1 MDSFDFLSPLDA
13 RYQSSLSPL
22 SKCCGQNCLIKNR
35 IKIETE
41 YFILLSTLDLPNF
54 PKLNKQE
61 IDYIRALQNLSDK
74 DFAVINAL
82 ENTGYKN
89 IPTTRHDVKA
99 IEYFLKIKF
108 EAHKTLK
115 NKTAWLHFAITSED
129 TNSPSHALILAD
141 GLQDVLIP
149 TLENLLKNLKT
160 LAHKE
165 AKSPM
170 LARTHGQAAVP
181 TTFGKEVA
189 VFAAR
194 LQKQISAL
202 KTLKPTCKFSG
213 AVGNFN
219 AHYGVFPNINWQ
231 KVAKNLIKKLNE
243 RRKIKIELS
252 ALTTQ
257 IDNYDSFAE
266 IFDNLA
272 RINNI
277 LLDMSQDFWRYI
289 SDGWLKQQIV
299 KGEVGSSTMPQK
311 VNPIFFENAEGN
323 LGLANALLK
332 FLSAKLPVSRLQ
344 RDLSGSTVM
353 RNIPVALAHSLLAYQ
368 NLIKGLSRI
377 VFDRKK
383 ALETLKQNP
392 QILAEHFQTLLRAN
406 GVNDAYEI
414 IKDLTRTYKFLEE
427 DLDKFLTKQKLDNN
441 LKNKIKQAKAENYL
455 GISPLLAKEIK

>member
-13 RYQSSLSPL
+13 RYQGALLPL

-35 IKIETE
+35 VKVETE
-41 YFILLSTLDLPNF
+41 YFILLSTLGFPNF
-54 PKLNKQE
+54 KLNKQE
-61 IDYIRALQNLSDK
+61 TDYIRTLQNLSVQ
-74 DFAVINAL
+74 DFAVINAI

-89 IPTTRHDVKA
+89 IPATRHDVKA

-108 EAHKTLK
+108 QAHKTLK
-115 NKTAWLHFAITSED
+115 NKTNWLHFAITSED
-129 TNSPSHALILAD
+129 TNSPAHALILAD
-141 GLQDVLIP
+141 GLQNVIIP

-160 LAHKE
+160 LAKKE

-189 VFAAR
+189 VFASR
-194 LQKQISAL
+194 LQKQITTL
-202 KTLKPTCKFSG
+202 KNLKPTCKFSG

-219 AHYGVFPNINWQ
+219 AHYAAFPNINWQ
-231 KVAKNLIKKLNE
+231 KVAQNLIKKLNE
-243 RRKIKIELS
+243 GRKIKIELS
-252 ALTTQ
+252 HLATQ

-277 LLDMSQDFWRYI
+277 LLDLAQDFWRYI

-323 LGLANALLK
+323 LGLANAILK
-332 FLSAKLPVSRLQ
+332 FLSTKLPVSRLQ
-344 RDLSGSTVM
+344 RDLSGSTVI

-368 NLIKGLSRI
+368 NLIRGLNRI

-392 QILAEHFQTLLRAN
+392 QILAEYFQTLLRAN
-406 GVNDAYEI
+406 GVNNAYEI
-414 IKDLTRTYKFLEE
+414 IKDLTRTYKFSDK
-427 DLDKFLTKQKLDNN
+427 DLNTFLAKQKLNNN

-455 GISPLLAKEIK
+455 GIAPLLAKEIK

>member
-13 RYQSSLSPL
+13 RYQKALLPL
-22 SKCCGQNCLIKNR
+22 SKYCGQNCLIKNR
-35 IKIETE
+35 VKIETE
-41 YFILLSTLDLPNF
+41 YFILLSDLDLPNF
-54 PKLNKQE
+54 PKLNKEE
-61 IDYIRALQNLSDK
+61 IDFVRTLQNLSK
-74 DFAVINAL
+74 QDFNIINAL

-89 IPTTRHDVKA
+89 IPATQHDVKT

-108 EAHKTLK
+108 ETHKTLK
-115 NKTAWLHFAITSED
+115 NKTSWLHFGITSED

-141 GLQDVLIP
+141 GLQNILIP

-160 LAHKE
+160 LARKE
-165 AKSPM
+165 AASPM
-170 LARTHGQAAVP
+170 LARTHGQVAVP
-181 TTFGKEVA
+181 TTFGKEIA
-189 VFAAR
+189 VFSAR
-194 LQKQISAL
+194 LQRQITNL

-219 AHYGVFPNINWQ
+219 AHYAVFPKINWK
-231 KVAKNLIKKLNE
+231 KVSQNLIKKLNE
-243 RRKIKIELS
+243 GRKVKIELS
-252 ALTTQ
+252 RLTTQ

-277 LLDMSQDFWRYI
+277 LLDLSQDFWRYI
-289 SDGWLKQQIV
+289 SDGWLKQQII
-299 KGEVGSSTMPQK
+299 KGEIGSSTMPQK

-323 LGLANALLK
+323 LGLANAILK

-344 RDLSGSTVM
+344 RDLSGSTVI
-353 RNIPVALAHSLLAYQ
+353 RNIPVALAHCFLAYQ

-392 QILAEHFQTLLRAN
+392 QILAEYFQTLLRAN
-406 GVNDAYEI
+406 GVKKAYEI
-414 IKDLTRTYKFLEE
+414 IKDLTRTYKFSEE
-427 DLDKFLTKQKLDNN
+427 DLDNFLAKQKINKD

-455 GISPLLAKEIK
+455 GIAPLLVKEIK

>member
-13 RYQSSLSPL
+13 RYQRELLPL
-22 SKCCGQNCLIKNR
+22 SKYCGQNCLIKNR
-35 IKIETE
+35 VKVETE
-41 YFILLSTLDLPNF
+41 YFILLSSLGLLSF

-61 IDYIRALQNLSDK
+61 IDYVRALHNLSGQ
-74 DFAVINAL
+74 DFTVISAL

-89 IPTTRHDVKA
+89 IPATRHDVKA

-115 NKTAWLHFAITSED
+115 NKTAWLHFGITSED
-129 TNSPSHALILAD
+129 TNSPTHALILAD
-141 GLQDVLIP
+141 GLQNVLIP
-149 TLENLLKNLKT
+149 ALENLLKNLKI
-160 LAHKE
+160 LACKE
-165 AKSPM
+165 AASPM

-219 AHYGVFPNINWQ
+219 AHHAVFPNINWQ
-231 KVAKNLIKKLNE
+231 KVAQNLITKLNE
-243 RRKIKIELS
+243 GRKVKIELS
-252 ALTTQ
+252 PLTTQ

-277 LLDMSQDFWRYI
+277 LLDMAQDFWRYI
-289 SDGWLKQQIV
+289 SDGWLKQKIV
-299 KGEVGSSTMPQK
+299 KGEIGSSTMPQK

-323 LGLANALLK
+323 LGLANAILK

-344 RDLSGSTVM
+344 
-353 RNIPVALAHSLLAYQ
+353 
-368 NLIKGLSRI
+368 
-377 VFDRKK
+377 
-383 ALETLKQNP
+383 
-392 QILAEHFQTLLRAN
+392 
-406 GVNDAYEI
+406 
-414 IKDLTRTYKFLEE
+414 
-427 DLDKFLTKQKLDNN
+427 
-441 LKNKIKQAKAENYL
+441 
-455 GISPLLAKEIK
+455 

>member
-13 RYQSSLSPL
+13 RYQSALLPL
-22 SKCCGQNCLIKNR
+22 SKYCGQNCLTKNR
-35 IKIETE
+35 VKVETE
-41 YFILLSTLDLPNF
+41 YFILLSSLGLPNF

-61 IDYIRALQNLSDK
+61 IDYVRALQNLSDK
-74 DFAVINAL
+74 DFAIINTL
-82 ENTGYKN
+82 ENIGYKN
-89 IPTTRHDVKA
+89 IPATRHDVKA

-115 NKTAWLHFAITSED
+115 NKTAWLHFGITSED
-129 TNSPSHALILAD
+129 TNSPAQALILAD
-141 GLQDVLIP
+141 GLQNVLIP
-149 TLENLLKNLKT
+149 TLENLFKNLKT

-165 AKSPM
+165 ANSPM

-219 AHYGVFPNINWQ
+219 AQYAVFPNINWQ
-231 KVAKNLIKKLNE
+231 KVAQNLIKKLNE
-243 RRKIKIELS
+243 GRKIKIELS
-252 ALTTQ
+252 PLTTQ

-299 KGEVGSSTMPQK
+299 KGEIGSSTMPQK

-323 LGLANALLK
+323 LGLANAILK

-344 RDLSGSTVM
+344 RDLSGSTVI

-368 NLIKGLSRI
+368 NLIKGLNRI

-392 QILAEHFQTLLRAN
+392 QILAEYFQTLLRAN
-406 GVNDAYEI
+406 GVNNAYEI
-414 IKDLTRTYKFLEE
+414 IKDLTRTYKFSEE
-427 DLDKFLTKQKLDNN
+427 DLDKFLAKQKLSKD

-455 GISPLLAKEIK
+455 GIASLLVKEIK

>member
-13 RYQSSLSPL
+13 RYQSALLPL
-22 SKCCGQNCLIKNR
+22 SKYCGQNCLIKNR
-35 IKIETE
+35 IKVETE
-41 YFILLSTLDLPNF
+41 YFILLSTLGLPNL
-54 PKLNKQE
+54 PKLNKAE
-61 IDYIRALQNLSDK
+61 IDYIKSLQNPTEK
-74 DFAVINAL
+74 DFNLIDAL
-82 ENTGYKN
+82 ENKGYKN
-89 IPTTRHDVKA
+89 IPATRHDVKA

-115 NKTAWLHFAITSED
+115 NKTAWLHFAVTSED
-129 TNSPSHALILAD
+129 TNSPAQALILAD
-141 GLQDVLIP
+141 GLQNVLVP

-160 LAHKE
+160 LARKE
-165 AKSPM
+165 ASSPM

-189 VFAAR
+189 VFATR
-194 LQKQISAL
+194 LQKQISDL
-202 KTLKPTCKFSG
+202 RTLKPTCKFSG

-219 AHYGVFPNINWQ
+219 AHYAVFPNTNWK
-231 KVAKNLIKKLNE
+231 KVAQNLIKKLNE
-243 RRKIKIELS
+243 GRKIKIELS
-252 ALTTQ
+252 PLTTQ

-323 LGLANALLK
+323 LGLANAILK

-344 RDLSGSTVM
+344 RDLSGSTVI

-368 NLIKGLSRI
+368 NLIKGLNRI
-377 VFDRKK
+377 VFDREK

-392 QILAEHFQTLLRAN
+392 QILAEYFQTLLRAN
-406 GVNDAYEI
+406 GINNAYEI
-414 IKDLTRTYKFLEE
+414 IKDLTRTYKFNEK
-427 DLDKFLTKQKLDNN
+427 DLDNFLAKQKLNKD

-455 GISPLLAKEIK
+455 GIAPLLAKEIK

>member
-1 MDSFDFLSPLDA
+1 MGSSNFLSPLDA
-13 RYQSSLSPL
+13 RYQSTLLPL
-22 SKCCGQNCLIKNR
+22 SKYCGQNCLTKNR
-35 IKIETE
+35 VKVETE
-41 YFILLSTLDLPNF
+41 YFILLSTLGLPNF
-54 PKLNKQE
+54 PKLNKEE
-61 IDYIRALQNLSDK
+61 IAFIRTLQNLSDK
-74 DFAVINAL
+74 DFAVINAI

-89 IPTTRHDVKA
+89 IPATRHDVKA

-129 TNSPSHALILAD
+129 TNSPAQALILAD
-141 GLQDVLIP
+141 GLQNVLVP
-149 TLENLLKNLKT
+149 TLENLLKNSKT
-160 LAHKE
+160 LARKE
-165 AKSPM
+165 ANSPM

-194 LQKQISAL
+194 LQKQIVAL

-219 AHYGVFPNINWQ
+219 AHYAVFPNINWQ
-231 KVAKNLIKKLNE
+231 KVAQNLIKKLNE
-243 RRKIKIELS
+243 GRKIKIELS
-252 ALTTQ
+252 PLTTQ

-323 LGLANALLK
+323 LGLANAILK

-344 RDLSGSTVM
+344 RDLSGSTVI

-368 NLIKGLSRI
+368 SLIKGLNRI

-383 ALETLKQNP
+383 ALETLKRNP
-392 QILAEHFQTLLRAN
+392 QILAEYFQTLLRAN
-406 GVNDAYEI
+406 GVNNAYEI
-414 IKDLTRTYKFLEE
+414 IKDLTRTYKFSEK
-427 DLDKFLTKQKLDNN
+427 DLDNFLAKQNLNKD

-455 GISPLLAKEIK
+455 GIAPLLAKEIK

>member
-1 MDSFDFLSPLDA
+1 MDNPDFLSPLDT
-13 RYQSSLSPL
+13 RYRSALLPL

-35 IKIETE
+35 VKVETE
-41 YFILLSTLDLPNF
+41 YFILLSTLGLPNF
-54 PKLNKQE
+54 KLNKQE
-61 IDYIRALQNLSDK
+61 ANYVRALQNLNAQ
-74 DFAVINAL
+74 DFAIINTI

-89 IPTTRHDVKA
+89 IPATRHDVKA
-99 IEYFLKIKF
+99 IEYFLKTKF
-108 EAHKTLK
+108 QAHKTLK

-141 GLQDVLIP
+141 GLQNVLIP
-149 TLENLLKNLKT
+149 ALENLLKDLKI
-160 LAHKE
+160 LARKE
-165 AKSPM
+165 VNSPM

-194 LQKQISAL
+194 LQKQIATL

-231 KVAKNLIKKLNE
+231 KVAQNLIKRLNE
-243 RRKIKIELS
+243 GRKIKIELS
-252 ALTTQ
+252 PITTQ

-277 LLDMSQDFWRYI
+277 LLDLSQDFWRYI

-299 KGEVGSSTMPQK
+299 KGEIGSSTMPQK

-323 LGLANALLK
+323 LGLANAILK

-344 RDLSGSTVM
+344 RDLSGSTVI

-368 NLIKGLSRI
+368 NLTEGLNRI
-377 VFDRKK
+377 VFDREK
-383 ALETLKQNP
+383 ALDTLKQNP
-392 QILAEHFQTLLRAN
+392 QIIAEYFQTLLRAN
-406 GVNDAYEI
+406 GVSNAYEI
-414 IKDLTRTYKFLEE
+414 IKDLTRTYKFNDK
-427 DLDKFLTKQKLDNN
+427 DLNKFLAKQKLNSN